1 MPNGGSSYAEV
12 TLKPAGLPDLVH
24 EQGSALAMAAVEE
37 GQALL
42 ALPEG
47 PLVHIIKLAG
57 GQQ

>member
-1 MPNGGSSYAEV
+1 MLKV